1 LINTIYTYIART
13 YKRGKKKRFATFY
26 KFVFLQNDIYQR
38 IKELTRQTQQNAK
51 HVLDLMKFEVDLQ
64 KSALKKEQVHSIDIK
79 FIFIQKTGTSFKI
92 SGQNIYSNSL
102 VFCKILKKASRPDES
117 NIQ

>member
-1 LINTIYTYIART
+1 M
-13 YKRGKKKRFATFY
+13 FY
-26 KFVFLQNDIYQR
+26 KFAFYKMTFTQF
-38 IKELTRQTQQNAK
+38 IKELTRQRTQQNTK
-51 HVLDLMKFEVDLQ
+51 HVLDLMKFEANLKK
-64 KSALKKEQVHSIDIK
+64 KSALKKDQAVHSIDIK

-102 VFCKILKKASRPDES
+102 LFCKILKKASRPDES

>member
-1 LINTIYTYIART
+1 MLLELTNVV
-13 YKRGKKKRFATFY
+13 KRNVLRH
-26 KFVFLQNDIYQR
+26 VLQICFLQYDVYQC
-38 IKELTRQTQQNAK
+38 IKELTRQTQQNTK

-102 VFCKILKKASRPDES
+102 LFCKILKKASRPDES